1 MIILV
6 DGYNLIKQALNV
18 KHIAPDDKLK
28 FLHRLSNYA
37 RKKNLQLHVIFD
49 GYDDND
55 NFSSRHLKVSYS
67 GYKESAD
74 KFIENLAWN
83 VKGDALLVSSDKE
96 LCNFVEEDSKFEYMD
111 SLEFYAFLKKSE
123 VEDAQDVYRNDHFAS
138 ARDII
143 KISKNEDQ
151 ELDQLMAQ
159 DFGLEM
165 KLEDFVKSDC
175 GLPRHKPTKNEKR
188 ILNKIKKL

>member
-1 MIILV
+1 MMIILV

-37 RKKNLQLHVIFD
+37 KKKNLQLHVVFD

-55 NFSSRHLKVSYS
+55 NFTSRHLKVSYS

-74 KFIENLAWN
+74 KLIEHLALN
-83 VKGDALLVSSDKE
+83 VKGNALLVSSDRE
-96 LCNFVEEDSKFEYMD
+96 LCNFVEEDSKLEYMD
-111 SLEFYAFLKKSE
+111 SLEFYSFLKRSE
-123 VEDAQDVYRNDHFAS
+123 SEDAQGCNS
-138 ARDII
+138 GSGQTI
-143 KISKNEDQ
+143 KISENEDQ
-151 ELDQLMAQ
+151 ELDQLMSQ

-175 GLPRHKPTKNEKR
+175 GLPRHKPTKDEKR